1 MGVEQVLTGLR
12 IGLTQERFKDPLLNI
27 NIPSNGKMNENST
40 ACRLGT
46 TQRRQLFAST
56 RPKLKQGQDLIVTEA
71 WVSQG

>member
-12 IGLTQERFKDPLLNI
+12 TGLTQERFKDTLLNL

-40 ACRLGT
+40 ICRLDT

-56 RPKLKQGQDLIVTEA
+56 RPKLKQGQVLIGTEA
-71 WVSQG
+71 WASQG